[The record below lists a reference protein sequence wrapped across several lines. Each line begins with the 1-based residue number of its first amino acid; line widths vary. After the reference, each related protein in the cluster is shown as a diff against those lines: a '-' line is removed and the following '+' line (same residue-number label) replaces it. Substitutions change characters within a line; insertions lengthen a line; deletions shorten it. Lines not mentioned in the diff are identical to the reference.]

1 MERNN
6 RSIDIS
12 WKMIYN
18 AIDLILNKLDNKKNK
33 IYGIPRGGQVVAGM
47 LGFCNKK
54 IIVVDS
60 PEEANII
67 VDDLY
72 DSGTT
77 FKKWKKKFPD
87 KDFYFLFDKRNKK
100 YMNHWLV
107 FPWEESGEK
116 EVEENVVRL
125 LEYFGQDSNREGLLE
140 TPKRYIKFWNE
151 FLSPP
156 DWNCTTFSAEGYN
169 QMIIQTNIPF
179 YSVCEHHLAPF
190 FGEGYIAYLP
200 DKKIVGLSKLART
213 LETFSRQLQNQ
224 ERITN
229 QVVDFLMKELEP
241 LGVGCVIKAKHMCM
255 EMRGV
260 KKHNTH
266 TTTSALR
273 GVFNEKEVK
282 DEFFKLI
289 KL

>member
-1 MERNN
+1 MEQNN
-6 RSIDIS
+6 RSLKLS
-12 WKMIYN
+12 WVEIYK
-18 AIDLILNKLDNKKNK
+18 KLDLLIEDLFKKHDTLN
-33 IYGIPRGGQVVAGM
+33 IYGIPRGGQFISGVS
-47 LGFCNKK
+47 GFA
-54 IIVVDS
+54 VDT

-77 FKKWKKKFPD
+77 YRKWKAKYPD
-87 KDFYFLFDKRNKK
+87 KDFCFLFDKREKEYK
-100 YMNHWLV
+100 GKWLE

-125 LEYFGQDSNREGLLE
+125 LEYFGQDANREGLKD

-156 DWNCTTFSAEGYN
+156 NWKPTTFSAEGYD
-169 QMIIQTNIPF
+169 QMIVQTNIPF
-179 YSVCEHHLAPF
+179 HSVCEHHLAPF
-190 FGEGYIAYLP
+190 FGTGHIAYIP
-200 DKKIVGLSKLART
+200 NKKIIGLSKLART
-213 LETFSRQLQNQ
+213 LETYSRRLQNQ

-260 KKHNTH
+260 KKHNTF

-273 GVFNEKEVK
+273 GVFENKEQK

-289 KL
+289 EL